1 MADKSQKTQ
10 KKSRFKEL
18 SNEFKKIVWPDKMTL
33 AKQTAAVVAVSVIL
47 GGLIAIID
55 FVLKYGVDLLVNL
68 KLG

>member
-10 KKSRFKEL
+10 KKSRVKEL